1 MDAENPLATDELQQA
16 FAVFNDIAGSLQHSY
31 SALELQTH
39 ALREEL
45 GRVEAQRQDEQRRTK
60 RVTRKLE
67 NLLQSLPGG
76 VVLLDSQGYVEDSNS
91 AALDLLG
98 APLSG
103 ELWLN
108 VIDRAFD
115 PQLDDGHE
123 ISLKDGRRISL
134 ATRSLDQE
142 PGQIILLTDQ
152 TDTRR
157 LQAKLHHNER
167 LVEMGRMM
175 AALAHQIR
183 TPLAS
188 ATLYA
193 HHLQNE
199 SLDQTRSSKFA
210 IKVSTQLAAIEQ
222 QIRDMLVFARS
233 DLPVTE
239 RITLTNLMSGLE
251 DAMAVSVSKSNAD
264 CDVSCE
270 SGAFNLFCNREV
282 LIGALTN
289 LVSNSL
295 QSRDDVTIKVSAC
308 VIAKETIRITV
319 EDNGA
324 GFDADDEKPFFSN
337 KPQGTGLGLA
347 VVRAVVAAHQ
357 GQFELRSVKGTGTT
371 AVVVLPVAPAQAI

>member
-1 MDAENPLATDELQQA
+1 MEADQPIAADELQQA
-16 FAVFNDIAGSLQHSY
+16 FAVFNDIAGSLQQSY
-31 SALELQTH
+31 AALELQTE

-45 GRVEAQRQDEQRRTK
+45 SRVELQRSQQQRQTQR
-60 RVTRKLE
+60 VSRKLE

-76 VVLLDSQGYVEDSNS
+76 VILLDSQGYVEDSNS
-91 AALDLLG
+91 AALELLG

-103 ELWLN
+103 ELWIN

-134 ATRSLDQE
+134 ATRSLDHE

-157 LQAKLHHNER
+157 LQAKVHHNER

-175 AALAHQIR
+175 AALAHQLR

-193 HHLQNE
+193 GHLQDE
-199 SLDQTRSSKFA
+199 ALDSVRQRKFA
-210 IKVSTQLAAIEQ
+210 AKVSTQLAAIEQ

-233 DLPVTE
+233 DLPLTE
-239 RITLTNLMSGLE
+239 SVSLQELMSALE
-251 DAMAVSVSKSNAD
+251 NVALEAQQKLKGECRFV
-264 CDVSCE
+264 CD
-270 SGAFNLFCNREV
+270 SGEIPLFCNREV
-282 LIGALTN
+282 LIGALMN
-289 LVSNSL
+289 LVTNAL
-295 QSRDDVTIKVSAC
+295 QSCDDVAVLIKASAAPNDTIC
-308 VIAKETIRITV
+308 ITV
-319 EDNGA
+319 EDNGP
-324 GFDADDEKPFFSN
+324 GFDANDEKPFFTS

-347 VVRAVVAAHQ
+347 VARAVVAAHQ
-357 GQFELRSVKGTGTT
+357 GHFNLVSEKGNGTVAT
-371 AVVVLPVAPAQAI
+371 VSLPVAQLR